1 MEVALFIHFSLGS
14 SMKPSSFFLVPP
26 WLWTPGHPQITVK
39 ISPLRV
45 SALGFTASWRAVT
58 QGVWLC
64 GSAVSVEASCPMRT
78 HPSRKNTMGRF
89 DHPRQSQYNM
99 FFFTNILFFSKKSHY
114 DGIWWLLPRENWWY
128 TMESQRSICHMPYPS
143 FRLHTEQR
151 KSYDKNHSWVFANIS
166 TLIIALRPL
175 LKYDMHREIRKDIDC
190 SRLRVY
196 ASWFLNG

>member
-99 FFFTNILFFSKKSHY
+99 FFFTNILFFFQKNHIMMAY
-114 DGIWWLLPRENWWY
+114 DGYFHGKTDDTPWNLRGPY
-128 TMESQRSICHMPYPS
+128 AICHIPVSDCTQSSESRMTRTTAGCLPIY
-143 FRLHTEQR
+143 LHW
-151 KSYDKNHSWVFANIS
+151 S
-166 TLIIALRPL
+166 
-175 LKYDMHREIRKDIDC
+175 
-190 SRLRVY
+190 
-196 ASWFLNG
+196 